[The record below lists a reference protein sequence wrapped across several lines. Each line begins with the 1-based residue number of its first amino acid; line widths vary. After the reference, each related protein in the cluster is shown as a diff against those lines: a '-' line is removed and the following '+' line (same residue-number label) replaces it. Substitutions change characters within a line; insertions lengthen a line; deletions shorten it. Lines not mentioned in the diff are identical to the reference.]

1 MSMVEQLLQI
11 ISSELSVYDVMSVFR
26 GKWCWGE
33 GVGEMREGEGVG
45 EMREGEGVGEMRE
58 GEGVGEMREGEG
70 VGEMREGEGVGE
82 MREGEGVELELQ
94 WHFDSPLIGQVM
106 CSHCGPSSHL

>member
-45 EMREGEGVGEMRE
+45 ETREGDGVGEVWVW
-58 GEGVGEMREGEG
+58 GGVGRVWLNWSYSGI
-70 VGEMREGEGVGE
+70 
-82 MREGEGVELELQ
+82 LTL
-94 WHFDSPLIGQVM
+94 L
-106 CSHCGPSSHL
+106 